1 MEWIAFCHEGQELGR
16 ISLDGMFPGE
26 LRATAELLAY
36 EHGVPAEAITAR
48 VIREPRR
55 KP

>member
-1 MEWIAFCHEGQELGR
+1 MEWIVFFHEGRELLR
-16 ISLDGMFPGE
+16 LSLDGTFPGE
-26 LRATAELLAY
+26 LQATAELLAY
-36 EHGVPAEAITAR
+36 EHGIPAEAITAR

>member
-26 LRATAELLAY
+26 LLATAELLAY
-36 EHGVPAEAITAR
+36 EHGIPAEAITAR
-48 VIREPRR
+48 VIREPKRE
-55 KP
+55 P